1 MNRKILNGIMIF
13 SLTSILVG
21 CGDEASDHEGQI
33 KIPTSASY
41 YEGENYK
48 EVMAEL
54 EKSGFKAIKTKAI
67 EDLVTGWITKD
78 GEIEEVSIGGK
89 TDYSEGQWVAEDEEI
104 IITYHTF
111 ENDESSESNSSKDEK
126 DSSENDE
133 EVEEVEEVI
142 EEEPETLTRD
152 NSKELNAV
160 LSVDFESDPL
170 LQDFAKE
177 YEGKLIEFDAHTA
190 YVNKHGSYDTRFDY
204 LILVGDYTE
213 GETPGPN
220 FQLRNVNYFD
230 LNLTGEN
237 IPDPFGIGHNIRIT
251 AEVIEYEEASN
262 LFLIDPVSIQMR

>member
-21 CGDEASDHEGQI
+21 CGDEANDHEGQI

-48 EVMAEL
+48 EVMADL
-54 EKSGFKAIKTKAI
+54 EKSGFKDIKTKAI

-126 DSSENDE
+126 DSLGND
-133 EVEEVEEVI
+133 EEVEEVI

-160 LSVDFESDPL
+160 LSLDYESDPL
-170 LQDFAKE
+170 GKDFAKE
-177 YEGKLIEFDAHTA
+177 YKGRLIEFDAHTA

-251 AEVIEYEEASN
+251 AEVIEYETASD